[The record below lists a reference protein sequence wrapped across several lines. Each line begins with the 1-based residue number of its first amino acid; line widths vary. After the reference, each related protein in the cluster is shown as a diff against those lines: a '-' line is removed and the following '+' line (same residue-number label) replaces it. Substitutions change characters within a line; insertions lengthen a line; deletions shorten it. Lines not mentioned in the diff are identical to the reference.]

1 MLFINIKES
10 WVHLDWLTKCY
21 QWQDKILT
29 ATIHLLHFYLIQ
41 VSQKKV
47 FVLLW
52 FHVTWEPRLQK
63 QNTFLNLPGIKKK
76 NPNNNRNNL
85 SWWQGAQKRFSHCTN
100 IAIGCYLA
108 LGRNISNS
116 KFNFIAEVRI
126 WENRYF
132 MRTTTPPPYWTYIN
146 SHIIFNNHFWCTIKT
161 QNMMDQV
168 H

>member
-76 NPNNNRNNL
+76 TQTIIETICL
-85 SWWQGAQKRFSHCTN
+85 DDKGSKQGF
-100 IAIGCYLA
+100 
-108 LGRNISNS
+108 
-116 KFNFIAEVRI
+116 
-126 WENRYF
+126 
-132 MRTTTPPPYWTYIN
+132 
-146 SHIIFNNHFWCTIKT
+146 HIVQIL
-161 QNMMDQV
+161 Q
-168 H
+168 